1 MKSQDV
7 AQNVAPGRHDRN
19 KARRRTAILES
30 TLELLRTTDIEK
42 VSIEAIATTAGVAP
56 ATVYNLMGS
65 RESLLLSC
73 IDRVLNAL
81 VDDLIRVP
89 VNEDPLG
96 SAVRI
101 IERSCDAFIVD
112 GDAFRQIV
120 GAVNKIIR
128 GGGAVLMDAGQ
139 LQILAMHAV
148 RDAGILSDDADP
160 VAIGRQI
167 FLSYN
172 GALFAWAA
180 RQLTDDGFRAAA
192 LHGLWT
198 VLLAWSAEA
207 YREEFRDCATESA
220 HRLVTSGYGSPVAQN
235 MPISVRF

>member
-1 MKSQDV
+1 MKRQDASQ
-7 AQNVAPGRHDRN
+7 NISPGRHDRN
-19 KARRRTAILES
+19 KARRRTAILDS

-42 VSIEAIATTAGVAP
+42 VSIEAIATKAGVAP

-73 IDRVLNAL
+73 VDRVLNSL
-81 VDDLIRVP
+81 VDDLVLVP

-120 GAVNKIIR
+120 GAVNKISR
-128 GGGAVLMDAGQ
+128 GGGAVLMDAAQ
-139 LQILAMHAV
+139 LQILAMHAAK
-148 RDAGILSDDADP
+148 DAGILSDDADP
-160 VAIGRQI
+160 VSMGRQI

-192 LHGLWT
+192 IHGLWI
-198 VLLAWSAEA
+198 VLLAWSAEV
-207 YREEFRDCATESA
+207 YRGEFRERTRESA
-220 HRLVTSGYGSPVAQN
+220 RQLVTSGYGSPVAQN
-235 MPISVRF
+235 THNTARF

>member
-1 MKSQDV
+1 
-7 AQNVAPGRHDRN
+7 
-19 KARRRTAILES
+19 
-30 TLELLRTTDIEK
+30 
-42 VSIEAIATTAGVAP
+42 
-56 ATVYNLMGS
+56 
-65 RESLLLSC
+65 
-73 IDRVLNAL
+73 
-81 VDDLIRVP
+81 
-89 VNEDPLG
+89 
-96 SAVRI
+96 
-101 IERSCDAFIVD
+101 
-112 GDAFRQIV
+112 
-120 GAVNKIIR
+120 
-128 GGGAVLMDAGQ
+128 MDAGQ
-139 LQILAMHAV
+139 LQILAMHAA

>member
-1 MKSQDV
+1 MRRQDA
-7 AQNVAPGRHDRN
+7 AQDISPGRHDRN
-19 KARRRTAILES
+19 KARRRTAILDS

-42 VSIEAIATTAGVAP
+42 MSIEAIAAKAGVAP

-73 IDRVLNAL
+73 VDRVIDSV

-101 IERSCDAFIVD
+101 VEQSCDAFIVD

-120 GAVNKIIR
+120 GAVNKISR
-128 GGGAVLMDAGQ
+128 GGGTISMDPAQ
-139 LQILAMHAV
+139 LQILAMRAAK
-148 RDAGILSDDADP
+148 DKSILSDDADP
-160 VAIGRQI
+160 VAIGRQVY
-167 FLSYN
+167 LSYN

-180 RQLTDDGFRAAA
+180 RQLTDDGFRAASI
-192 LHGLWT
+192 HGLWT
-198 VLLAWSAEA
+198 VLLAWSTEE
-207 YREEFRDCATESA
+207 YREECRDRATEAA
-220 HRLVTSGYGSPVAQN
+220 HQLVTSGYGLPLT
-235 MPISVRF
+235 